1 MVDPLPTKS
10 ITWKS
15 TDMEQ
20 KPIWETYGEVSK
32 RTGVTEL
39 QLHRLR
45 IAKIV
50 SAAVIGTYSKI
61 PVINSRDVDRWLE
74 MNPTY
79 VNRES

>member
-1 MVDPLPTKS
+1 
-10 ITWKS
+10 
-15 TDMEQ
+15 MEQ

-32 RTGVTEL
+32 RTGLTEL

-50 SAAVIGTYSKI
+50 SAAVIGTYSRI

-74 MNPTY
+74 MNPSY
-79 VNRES
+79 VNREP